1 MTYNFHTHT
10 YHCRHASGTPEEYV
24 LRAIEN
30 GITEMGFSD
39 HFPWEFENGFCNSA
53 RVPVAEVPTHLSE
66 IRALQEKYK
75 EKIQIRLGFEMEYY
89 SEHFDKMKAKAIEYG
104 AEYLLLGEHYAYPE
118 DRADAFPHAS
128 LATTDTS
135 YLTFHTDRTI
145 EGMKT
150 GCFTYVAHPDVL
162 HFIGDKALHYRE
174 MRRIC
179 LASLEL
185 SIPLEINFLGIRDGR
200 YYPCD
205 NFLKAAAET
214 GAPITFGFD
223 AHTVESAYDE
233 SSLLIAKKMVKDY
246 GLNYIGKPVLRPI
259 I

>member
-10 YHCRHASGTPEEYV
+10 YHCHHASGTPEEYV
-24 LRAIEN
+24 LRAIRN

-39 HFPWEFENGFCNSA
+39 HFPWEFENGFQNSA
-53 RVPVAEVPTHLSE
+53 RVPLAEVPTYLSE
-66 IRALQEKYK
+66 IRELQEKYK
-75 EKIQIRLGFEMEYY
+75 DKVKIHIGFEMEYY
-89 SEHFDKMKAKAIEYG
+89 TECFEKMKKKAIEYG

-118 DRADAFPHAS
+118 NRADSFPHAS
-128 LATTDTS
+128 RATTDEN
-135 YLTFHTDRTI
+135 YLAFHTDRTI

-162 HFIGDKALHYRE
+162 NFVGDKQLHYQA

-179 LASLEL
+179 LASAEL

-200 YYPCD
+200 YYPCE

-214 GAPITFGFD
+214 GAPITLGFD

-233 SSLLIAKKMVKDY
+233 ESLSIAKKMIKDF